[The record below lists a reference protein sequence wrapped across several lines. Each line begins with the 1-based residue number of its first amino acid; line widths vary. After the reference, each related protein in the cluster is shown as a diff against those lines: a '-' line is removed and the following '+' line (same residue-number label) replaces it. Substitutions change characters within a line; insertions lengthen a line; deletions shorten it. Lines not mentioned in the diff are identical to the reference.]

1 MGIANVMKMLDLED
15 KPTHSPYDL
24 LDILQ
29 GGIGARSIATL
40 EKSLDVK
47 PAQMARILGIS
58 PKTLERYKA
67 DGRKKLSPTVSERI
81 MRIATLKERALEV
94 FDDDVKAVGWLRSPS
109 VALGWRAPVDII
121 PFNLGIDLVMNELGR
136 IEHGIVS

>member
-1 MGIANVMKMLDLED
+1 MGIANVMKMLDLKD

-29 GGIGARSIATL
+29 GGIGAKAITTL

-67 DGRKKLSPTVSERI
+67 DAHKKLSPAVSERI

-94 FDDDVKAVGWLRSPS
+94 FDEEVKANGWLRSPTI
-109 VALGWRAPVDII
+109 ALGWRAPIDIM

>member
-1 MGIANVMKMLDLED
+1 MGIANVMKMLSIKD
-15 KPTHSPYDL
+15 KATHSPYDI

-29 GGIGARSIATL
+29 NGIGTKTIAVL

-58 PKTLERYKA
+58 LKTLQRYKA
-67 DGRKKLSPTVSERI
+67 APHRKLNPDISERI
-81 MRIATLKERALEV
+81 MRIATLKDRTLEV
-94 FDDDVKAVGWLRSPS
+94 FEDDTKATHWLRSPS
-109 VALGWRAPVDII
+109 IALGWRAPLDII

-136 IEHGIVS
+136 IEHGVVS